1 MINLFINRIFRAI
14 KIDIELFEEVEKDK
28 NATFQAGA
36 VVVLSS
42 LAAGVGSIHLGA
54 SNFLIAPALSLLSW
68 YVWAYVIYFVGVKL
82 FGGVKTKS
90 NHGEL
95 LRTIG
100 FSSAPGLIRV
110 FGFTPELMSITF
122 IGAGIWMLIAMV
134 IAVRQALDYQSTWR
148 AIGVV
153 VIGFLVQAIF
163 LIMILRIFGPS

>member
-1 MINLFINRIFRAI
+1 MINLFISRIFRAI

-28 NATFQAGA
+28 KATFQAGV

-68 YVWAYVIYFVGVKL
+68 YVWAYIIYFVGVKL
-82 FGGVKTKS
+82 LPETKTKS

-100 FSSAPGLIRV
+100 FSSAPGIIRV
-110 FGFTPELMSITF
+110 FGITPDLMAVTF
-122 IGAGIWMLIAMV
+122 IGSAFWMLACMV
-134 IAVRQALDYQSTWR
+134 VGVRAALDYKSLGR
-148 AIGVV
+148 ALSV
-153 VIGFLVQAIF
+153 VIIAWIFQAILLF
-163 LIMILRIFGPS
+163 LILILFKNF

>member
-1 MINLFINRIFRAI
+1 MINLFLNRVFRAI
-14 KIDIELFEEVEKDK
+14 KIDIELFEEVEKDQK
-28 NATFQAGA
+28 ATFQAGI

-42 LAAGVGSIHLGA
+42 LAAGVGSLHLGA
-54 SNFLIAPALSLLSW
+54 SNFLVAPALSLLSW

-110 FGFTPELMSITF
+110 FGFTPELMTVTF
-122 IGAGIWMLIAMV
+122 IGSSLWMLACMV
-134 IAVRQALDYQSTWR
+134 VGVRQALDYKSLWK
-148 AIGVV
+148 ALGVV
-153 VIGFLVQAIF
+153 VVCWFLQAILLF
-163 LIMILRIFGPS
+163 LLVVLFK